1 MEKPG
6 EHNIRVGL
14 VWLVGGSV
22 LTVGSFLLFQ
32 GAGGIL
38 FYGAIMVGGLQ
49 LVLGMGQRAHY
60 AFLSDDK
67 KAAKHAQAA
76 VTTLVRCMA
85 MVALS
90 DGHLADSEIAT
101 IRAIYSELTG
111 GAASE
116 REVRAI
122 VNKLA
127 DVTTDPAEF
136 VASVGRQAT
145 AAARVEIVK
154 ACYMVMVADGEVS
167 ADECSMLC
175 EILDGLGLPREPV
188 LEGLGL
194 VAA

>member
-1 MEKPG
+1 MDKPG
-6 EHNIRVGL
+6 EHHIRMGL
-14 VWLVGGSV
+14 VWLVGGGV
-22 LTVGSFLLFQ
+22 LTVGSFFLFR

-38 FYGAIMVGGLQ
+38 FYGAIIVGGLQ
-49 LVLGMGQRAHY
+49 FVLGLGQRVHY
-60 AFLSDDK
+60 ALLSDDK

-76 VTTLVRCMA
+76 VTTLVRCMG

-90 DGHLADSEIAT
+90 DGHLDDSEIAT

-122 VNKLA
+122 VNRLA

-136 VASVGRQAT
+136 VAAIGRQASPE
-145 AAARVEIVK
+145 ARVEIVR
-154 ACYMVMVADGEVS
+154 ACYMVMAADGDVS
-167 ADECSMLC
+167 ADERTMLC
-175 EILDGLGLPREPV
+175 QILDGLGLPRQPV

-194 VAA
+194 AAA